1 MGWPDGLVVPDGRT
15 YVDLI
20 VERVGGQYVVVKVWV
35 LVVVVPSVTHVV
47 VTVPVEVIVVVP
59 FKDV

>member
-1 MGWPDGLVVPDGRT
+1 M
-15 YVDLI
+15 
-20 VERVGGQYVVVKVWV
+20 VERVLGVIVGGQYVVVKVRV